1 MSRGKPAKKR
11 VRSSKSKSSAAPTIA
26 EQVSPPVTV
35 SEVIDS
41 NTPPDQFS
49 VSKRKPPRPFVLLV
63 VGALL
68 FAAGFQFGLQ
78 RNPSIIDDAI
88 NTLISNSPD
97 EINKAVLERAAI
109 EAVLK
114 ASGDSWANYFPKSAL
129 KVLDEANT
137 NSYSGIGATLR
148 KSRGGVI
155 EVSGIAPQSPA
166 AEAGLAVGDQVIEI
180 NSTDVQG
187 ASLSSAIALI
197 RGALGDKVELKIVR
211 DGQQKLVS
219 LVARQISAL
228 NVEATQVS
236 SKVGLVSINNF
247 TAGTALQVE
256 TALRG
261 LKVDDGLIIDLRG
274 NPGGL
279 VEEAV
284 RVAQLFIGNGTI
296 VSYRVSGNE
305 KVYSAK
311 NSRPIMSP
319 IVVMINKSTASAAE
333 ILAAA
338 LQDRNRGVVIGER
351 SYGKGSV
358 QEFVTLGDG
367 SKLEITVALY
377 ITPSGKTIEGSGVTP
392 DLAVKPGELGTKA
405 LQILGGLASL
415 STSKGVK

>member
-1 MSRGKPAKKR
+1 MPSHFDVIVIGGGHAGSEAAAASALPSASGAWRIWCNNIFDDE
-11 VRSSKSKSSAAPTIA
+11 SKG
-26 EQVSPPVTV
+26 
-35 SEVIDS
+35 
-41 NTPPDQFS
+41 
-49 VSKRKPPRPFVLLV
+49 R
-63 VGALL
+63 
-68 FAAGFQFGLQ
+68 
-78 RNPSIIDDAI
+78 
-88 NTLISNSPD
+88 
-97 EINKAVLERAAI
+97 ERAAI

-284 RVAQLFIGNGTI
+284 RVAQIFIGNGTI

-319 IVVMINKSTASAAE
+319 IVVMINKSTAR
-333 ILAAA
+333 
-338 LQDRNRGVVIGER
+338 DR
-351 SYGKGSV
+351 K
-358 QEFVTLGDG
+358 
-367 SKLEITVALY
+367 
-377 ITPSGKTIEGSGVTP
+377 
-392 DLAVKPGELGTKA
+392 
-405 LQILGGLASL
+405 
-415 STSKGVK
+415 STRLNSSHRT

>member
-1 MSRGKPAKKR
+1 MLF
-11 VRSSKSKSSAAPTIA
+11 RS
-26 EQVSPPVTV
+26 
-35 SEVIDS
+35 
-41 NTPPDQFS
+41 
-49 VSKRKPPRPFVLLV
+49 
-63 VGALL
+63 
-68 FAAGFQFGLQ
+68 
-78 RNPSIIDDAI
+78 
-88 NTLISNSPD
+88 
-97 EINKAVLERAAI
+97 
-109 EAVLK
+109 
-114 ASGDSWANYFPKSAL
+114 
-129 KVLDEANT
+129 
-137 NSYSGIGATLR
+137 IGATLR

-166 AEAGLAVGDQVIEI
+166 SEAGIAVGDQVIEI

-284 RVAQLFIGNGTI
+284 RVAQIFIGNGTI

-338 LQDRNRGVVIGER
+338 LQDRNRGVVIGEIGR
-351 SYGKGSV
+351 AHV
-358 QEFVTLGDG
+358 
-367 SKLEITVALY
+367 
-377 ITPSGKTIEGSGVTP
+377 
-392 DLAVKPGELGTKA
+392 
-405 LQILGGLASL
+405 
-415 STSKGVK
+415 